1 MSVAECKCLIFLVM
15 QYPLCNVAF
24 HTGST
29 KILVFFIQSAE
40 LNKGTDTGKSS
51 KWHLTFVI
59 PDKRTY
65 SGSVQKAIE
74 TGVVTSK
81 ARRDMVTVLRTLMLQ
96 HTTMPDSI
104 HYNAVCEALV
114 TKFPNLADEEDD
126 SGYVSTYFTVNLSL
140 FTTNIPILI
149 L

>member
-1 MSVAECKCLIFLVM
+1 M
-15 QYPLCNVAF
+15 AF

-29 KILVFFIQSAE
+29 KILVFFVQNAE
-40 LNKGTDTGKSS
+40 LNKGPVTGKSS

-59 PDKRTY
+59 PDKCTY

-96 HTTMPDSI
+96 HTTRPDSI

-126 SGYVSTYFTVNLSL
+126 SGYVSTYFTVNLSVYD
-140 FTTNIPILI
+140 I
-149 L
+149 

>member
-1 MSVAECKCLIFLVM
+1 M
-15 QYPLCNVAF
+15 
-24 HTGST
+24 
-29 KILVFFIQSAE
+29 
-40 LNKGTDTGKSS
+40 
-51 KWHLTFVI
+51 I

-96 HTTMPDSI
+96 HTTMPDGL
-104 HYNAVCEALV
+104 HYNAVEALV

-126 SGYVSTYFTVNLSL
+126 SGYVSTYSTINLSL
-140 FTTNIPILI
+140 
-149 L
+149 

>member
-1 MSVAECKCLIFLVM
+1 M
-15 QYPLCNVAF
+15 QYPLRNVFF

-29 KILVFFIQSAE
+29 KILVFFIQNDE
-40 LNKGTDTGKSS
+40 LNKGPDTGKSS

-81 ARRDMVTVLRTLMLQ
+81 ARRDIVTVLRTLMLQ
-96 HTTMPDSI
+96 HTTRPDSI

-114 TKFPNLADEEDD
+114 TKFPNPADEEDD
-126 SGYVSTYFTVNLSL
+126 SGYVF
-140 FTTNIPILI
+140 IPHSKPIFVYDKYSDFNFVG
-149 L
+149 

>member
-1 MSVAECKCLIFLVM
+1 M
-15 QYPLCNVAF
+15 
-24 HTGST
+24 
-29 KILVFFIQSAE
+29 
-40 LNKGTDTGKSS
+40 
-51 KWHLTFVI
+51 I

-65 SGSVQKAIE
+65 SGTVQAIE
-74 TGVVTSK
+74 TGVITSK

-126 SGYVSTYFTVNLSL
+126 SGYVSTCNKGDTWKSAIAKHQWDQQHQVDWDATRVLDRATRPVQLKVKEALHLEKTPANNRL
-140 FTTNIPILI
+140 NRDGG
-149 L
+149 

>member
-1 MSVAECKCLIFLVM
+1 M
-15 QYPLCNVAF
+15 
-24 HTGST
+24 
-29 KILVFFIQSAE
+29 
-40 LNKGTDTGKSS
+40 
-51 KWHLTFVI
+51 I

-96 HTTMPDSI
+96 RTTMPDGL
-104 HYNAVCEALV
+104 HYNAVCKALV

-126 SGYVSTYFTVNLSL
+126 SGCVSTYSTINLSL
-140 FTTNIPILI
+140 FMTNIPILI

>member
-51 KWHLTFVI
+51 KWHQTFVI

-96 HTTMPDSI
+96 HTAMPDSI

>member
-1 MSVAECKCLIFLVM
+1 M
-15 QYPLCNVAF
+15 AF

-29 KILVFFIQSAE
+29 KILVFFIQNAE
-40 LNKGTDTGKSS
+40 LNKGPDTGKSS

-96 HTTMPDSI
+96 HTTLPDSI

-140 FTTNIPILI
+140 
-149 L
+149 